1 MSERSTEQRLADL
14 EARVAELEQPPENAA
29 GPRDDPPVAET
40 LRVLETL
47 KEHGPRGGSVFYAGH
62 LETEDGPVEWQYG
75 LGVDEL
81 AELDWASL
89 ASDLDALGNPVR
101 LNILR
106 AVWSGTSTVAELKEQ
121 EGFGTT
127 GQIYHHVNQLASA
140 GWLTTRRRG
149 HYVVPG
155 DRLVP
160 LLVILVA
167 AKGVL

>member
-14 EARVAELEQPPENAA
+14 EARVAELEQRPPSATD
-29 GPRDDPPVAET
+29 PRDTPTEANAFWA
-40 LRVLETL
+40 LEAL
-47 KEHGPRGGSVFYAGH
+47 KEHGPRDGAVVYAGH
-62 LETEDGPVEWQYG
+62 LRTEEGPVEWQYG
-75 LGVDEL
+75 LDVDGL

-89 ASDLDALGNPVR
+89 APTLDALGNPVR

-106 AVWSGTSTVAELKEQ
+106 AVWSGVSTVAELKEQ

-127 GQIYHHVNQLASA
+127 GQVYHHVNQLVSA

-155 DRLVP
+155 GRLVP
-160 LLVILVA
+160 LLVILAA
-167 AKGVL
+167 AKGAL

>member
-1 MSERSTEQRLADL
+1 MSQRSTEQRLADL

-29 GPRDDPPVAET
+29 GLRDDPPVAET

-47 KEHGPRGGSVFYAGH
+47 KEHGPRGGSVVYAGH

-75 LGVDEL
+75 LGVDKL

-89 ASDLDALGNPVR
+89 AAGLDALGNPVR

-106 AVWSGTSTVAELKEQ
+106 AVWSGISTVAELKEQ

-127 GQIYHHVNQLASA
+127 GQIYHHVNQLVAA
-140 GWLTTRRRG
+140 GWLTTHRRG
-149 HYVVPG
+149 RYVIPA
-155 DRLVP
+155 DRQVS
-160 LLVILVA
+160 LLVIIAA
-167 AKGVL
+167 AKGVA